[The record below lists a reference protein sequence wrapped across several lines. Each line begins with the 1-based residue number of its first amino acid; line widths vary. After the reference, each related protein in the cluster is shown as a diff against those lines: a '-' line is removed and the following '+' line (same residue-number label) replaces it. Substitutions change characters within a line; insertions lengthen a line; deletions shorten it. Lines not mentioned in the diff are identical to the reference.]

1 MKVKEVM
8 TPDAKSI
15 WLTQSLAD
23 AAKEM
28 WENDCGALPVIKD
41 AGKVVGILTDR
52 DICMAGAMRDRS
64 LSQISVEEIMNK
76 QVFAAEADEDI
87 KQALETMREH
97 KIHRLPVL
105 NLQGELTGIVSM
117 NDIVLKA
124 KPSNGK
130 QSDIEYADVVKTYQ
144 AIGAHLVPMI
154 MPETT
159 E

>member
-8 TPDAKSI
+8 TPDARTI
-15 WLTQSLAD
+15 WITQSLAD

-28 WENDCGALPVIKD
+28 WENDCGALPVVKD
-41 AGKVVGILTDR
+41 GQKVVGMLTDR

-76 QVFAAEADEDI
+76 QVYAAEVEEDI

-97 KIHRLPVL
+97 KIRRLPVL
-105 NLQGELTGIVSM
+105 NLEGELAGIVSM

-124 KPSNGK
+124 KPPNGK
-130 QSDIEYADVVKTYQ
+130 KTPIEYADVVKTYQ
-144 AIGAHLVPMI
+144 SICAHLVPMKR
-154 MPETT
+154 PETT